1 MLNIV
6 AVQGRLVRDPEARRT
21 GSGVS
26 VTNFTVAVERN
37 LKEQDGT
44 KKIDYIEC
52 VAWRNTADF
61 VCKYLK
67 KGTMAIV
74 NGRLESRKWTDKS
87 GASRTNWEI
96 QVENVYFGESKKK
109 DSDFGQTTNS
119 YAPAESYATE
129 NKPTD
134 FAYPYPGEQT
144 EFAVI
149 DDDDSQLPF

>member
-6 AVQGRLVRDPEARRT
+6 AVQGRLVRDPEARKT

-26 VTNFTVAVERN
+26 VANFTVAVDRDFKGQE
-37 LKEQDGT
+37 GT
-44 KKIDYIEC
+44 KETDFIDC
-52 VAWRNTADF
+52 VAWRNTADYL
-61 VCKYLK
+61 CKYFR
-67 KGTMAIV
+67 KGSMATV
-74 NGRLESRKWTDKS
+74 TGRMQSRKWTDKN

-96 QVENVYFGESKKK
+96 QVENVYFGEAKKR